1 MYRMTDEEFEAAV
14 EDALASIPRRFL
26 KALDNIQLA
35 VQDEPTAEQLACVED
50 DGHWDEEEDGG
61 GEGELDGEDAY
72 GNKDEGEGDL
82 LGLYEGIALTER
94 DEYGFCEIPDVITV
108 FKGPH
113 ERACDTR
120 DQVVEEIGK
129 TVIHEIGHYFG
140 LDDAKLYSMGY

>member
-14 EDALASIPRRFL
+14 EDALAAIPERFL
-26 KALDNIQLA
+26 KALDNIELV

-50 DGHWDEEEDGG
+50 EYWDDADEGDFPDGEDGG
-61 GEGELDGEDAY
+61 A
-72 GNKDEGEGDL
+72 GDL
-82 LGLYEGIALTER
+82 FGLYEGIALTER
-94 DEYGFCEIPDVITV
+94 DEYGFCEMPDVITV

-113 ERACDTR
+113 ERTFDTR
-120 DQVVEEIGK
+120 EQVVEEIGK